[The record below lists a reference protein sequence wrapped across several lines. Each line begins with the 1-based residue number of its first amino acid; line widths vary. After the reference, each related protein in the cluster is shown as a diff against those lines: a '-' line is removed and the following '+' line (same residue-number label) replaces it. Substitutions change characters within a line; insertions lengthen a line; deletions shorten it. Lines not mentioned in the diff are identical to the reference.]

1 MVAIVSNNATA
12 SGHAGTPPIT
22 TIELIEKSR
31 TAQSRTNPSTRMEKV
46 RSENLNHAH
55 ATRGVDN
62 VPAKCVGSES
72 TNIGAWSI
80 GEKVSSSSLAGTK
93 IESRPEAAADANI
106 CTRSQS
112 RNARLILGLAPTNSI
127 PA

>member
-1 MVAIVSNNATA
+1 MVAIVSNNVTA

-31 TAQSRTNPSTRMEKV
+31 TAQSRTNPSTSMEKV
-46 RSENLNHAH
+46 RSENLNHAQ
-55 ATRGVDN
+55 ATRGIGN
-62 VPAKCVGSES
+62 APANCVGSES
-72 TNIGAWSI
+72 TNIGAWSM
-80 GEKVSSSSLAGTK
+80 GEKVSSSSLAAEN

-106 CTRSQS
+106 CTSSQS
-112 RNARLILGLAPTNSI
+112 RNARLTLGLAPINSI